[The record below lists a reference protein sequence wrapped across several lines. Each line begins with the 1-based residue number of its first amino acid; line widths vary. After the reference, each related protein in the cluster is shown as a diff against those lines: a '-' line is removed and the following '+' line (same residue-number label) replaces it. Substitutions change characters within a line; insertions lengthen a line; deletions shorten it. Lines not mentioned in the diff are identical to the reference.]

1 MKYRNLRSLT
11 VGLAALCLLAI
22 AVSPAQ
28 AALQVNITK
37 SSNSAIPIAIA
48 PFGSSQGQ
56 KLPVDVAKIASQD
69 LASTGLF
76 KVFPRSDMLAQP
88 SSPDQVNYDNWR
100 TQNADNLVVGSA
112 SPNGQG
118 GYKITFNLLDVA
130 QGQPVASYQLNAGAN
145 QLRQAGH
152 TVANLIYQ
160 RFIGKKGY
168 FLSRIAYVTVT
179 GRSADQRKF
188 RLVVSDYDGSHPHA
202 VYTSQDPIMSPAW
215 SPDGSKLAYVAFNVY
230 KGLSSVRVQDLASGK
245 VHTIVSG
252 TGVNGA
258 PAWSPDGNKLAL
270 TRSKNGVSNIFVYN
284 LSSGQLRQLTHS
296 DSIDTEATWSPD
308 GQHIAFT
315 SDRGGQPQIY
325 EMSSQGGQVQRLTY
339 DGQRNQR
346 PDFSPDGK
354 SLAMVQKS
362 DNGFRIAL
370 MNLANNNVRIVSNGP
385 LDDSPSFAPN
395 GQVIIYAKQGDN
407 NSLATVSI
415 NGKVK
420 STLSQAGD
428 VREPAWGPLGY

>member
-1 MKYRNLRSLT
+1 MYNNLRSFA
-11 VGLAALCLLAI
+11 VGFAALCLMTL

-28 AALQVNITK
+28 AALQVNITQ
-37 SSNSAIPIAIA
+37 SSNSAIPIAIS

-56 KLPVDVAKIASQD
+56 LPVDVAQIASRD

-76 KVFPRSDMLAQP
+76 EVFPRSNMLARP
-88 SSPDQVNYDNWR
+88 SSPERVNYNNWR
-100 TQNADNLVVGSA
+100 TQNVSNLVVGSA
-112 SPNGQG
+112 TPNGQG

-130 QGQPVASYQLNAGAN
+130 QGRPVASYQLNAGPN

-152 TVANLIYQ
+152 MVANLIYQ

-179 GRSADQRKF
+179 GNSLENRKF
-188 RLVVSDYDGSHPHA
+188 RLVVSEYDGSHPA
-202 VYTSQDPIMSPAW
+202 TVYSSQDPIMSPSW

-230 KGLSSVRVQDLASGK
+230 KGISSIRVQDLATGN
-245 VHTIVSG
+245 VRTIVSG
-252 TGVNGA
+252 PGVNGA
-258 PAWSPDGNKLAL
+258 PAFSPDGNRIAL
-270 TRSKNGVSNIFVYN
+270 TKSTNGDSNIFVYN
-284 LSSGQLRQLTHS
+284 LASGQMRQLTHS
-296 DSIDTEATWSPD
+296 GSIDTAAAWSPD
-308 GQHIAFT
+308 GSHIAFT

-339 DGQRNQR
+339 DGQSNRR
-346 PDFSPDGK
+346 ADFSPDGE

-362 DNGFRIAL
+362 ANGFRIAIMDL
-370 MNLANNNVRIVSNGP
+370 SNNNVRIVSDGP
-385 LDDSPSFAPN
+385 MDDSPAFAPN
-395 GQVIIYAKQGDN
+395 GQVILYAKQGGS

-415 NGKVK
+415 DGEAK
-420 STLSQAGD
+420 STLSQAGE